1 MMADKQLVSTKVDQE
16 TNEIAQKILN
26 EDNIDNLKNLTALF
40 NLNQA
45 KKNVIRVLKLSGL
58 HDSVTNNIIER
69 FEKHPGEFSNDE
81 LIKYLSVIESSIEK
95 AQKSLGMVE
104 TAPTIQFNQQNNV
117 NIVVGDDGVEL
128 DRESRQRVMDAINQ
142 ILASQEQG
150 SPISQNDGEIE

>member
-1 MMADKQLVSTKVDQE
+1 MEDNKQLVSAKVDQE
-16 TNEIAQKILN
+16 TNEIAQKILD
-26 EDNIDNLKNLTALF
+26 EDNIDNLKSLTALF

-58 HDSVTNNIIER
+58 HDNVTNNIIER

-150 SPISQNDGEIE
+150 SPIEQIDGEIE